1 MAPAV
6 FVVLWSTGFI
16 VVKVGLPFVEPLTF
30 LSLRF
35 GIVAAIMLIASF
47 AVRAPW
53 PKSREAAHI
62 AVVGLLM
69 HGCYLGGVFTSQS
82 RGLPAG
88 FAALIVG
95 LQPILTA
102 TIVGPLLGERVTPR
116 QWLGFVLGFGGA
128 ALVLGERYGF
138 AGGDF
143 DPLTLGLA
151 FVALLGVTCG
161 TLYQKRFCAQS
172 NLWTASVIQYT
183 AAGLPLVV
191 LALLLETMH
200 VTWSGTF
207 VASLAWLTLVLS
219 IGTVSLLYLLIRRG
233 AVSKIT
239 SLFFL
244 VPPVTALMAWI
255 MFGETLGP
263 QALGGMALAAVGVS
277 IVQRG

>member
-1 MAPAV
+1 
-6 FVVLWSTGFI
+6 
-16 VVKVGLPFVEPLTF
+16 
-30 LSLRF
+30 
-35 GIVAAIMLIASF
+35 
-47 AVRAPW
+47 
-53 PKSREAAHI
+53 
-62 AVVGLLM
+62 
-69 HGCYLGGVFTSQS
+69 
-82 RGLPAG
+82 
-88 FAALIVG
+88 
-95 LQPILTA
+95 
-102 TIVGPLLGERVTPR
+102 
-116 QWLGFVLGFGGA
+116 
-128 ALVLGERYGF
+128 
-138 AGGDF
+138 
-143 DPLTLGLA
+143 LGLA